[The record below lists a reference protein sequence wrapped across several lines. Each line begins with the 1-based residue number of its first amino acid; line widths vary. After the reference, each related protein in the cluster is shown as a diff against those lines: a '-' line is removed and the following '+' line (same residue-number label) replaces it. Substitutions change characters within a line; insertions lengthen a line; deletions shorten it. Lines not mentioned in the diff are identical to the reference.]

1 MKRFTSKTSE
11 TVYEDGVVKHPT
23 NLEISATFIINIGT
37 EKVYIEDELLTNYAV
52 AEKRA
57 ISIFLDSSYTRKR
70 LSFETYHIDGLL
82 VGMFIEVDAV
92 VYVIEQITD
101 SIAGVKA
108 KMKIVCERWE

>member
-1 MKRFTSKTSE
+1 MQRYTSTTAEVDS
-11 TVYEDGVVKHPT
+11 VVKKPT
-23 NLEISATFIINIGT
+23 NLEISASFRIDIGT
-37 EKVYIEDELLTNYAV
+37 EHIDVKDELLTNYAV

-82 VGMFIEVDAV
+82 VGMFIEVDTI

-101 SIAGVKA
+101 SINGVKA